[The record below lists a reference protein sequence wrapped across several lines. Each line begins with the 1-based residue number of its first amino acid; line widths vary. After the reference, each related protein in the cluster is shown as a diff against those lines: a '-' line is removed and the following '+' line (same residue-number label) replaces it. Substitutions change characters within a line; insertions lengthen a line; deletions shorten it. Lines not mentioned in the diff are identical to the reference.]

1 MQFIL
6 HRHESL
12 RCNNFQIRQNHH
24 IYRAVL
30 IARINIIGKEQLILF
45 PMGTS
50 TRRTLEISFNM
61 DTPDSLAQ
69 DGYDARL
76 TFGVEGMH
84 VGGSIPNIT
93 NPLMVG

>member
-1 MQFIL
+1 
-6 HRHESL
+6 
-12 RCNNFQIRQNHH
+12 
-24 IYRAVL
+24 
-30 IARINIIGKEQLILF
+30 
-45 PMGTS
+45 MGTS
-50 TRRTLEISFNM
+50 TRRMLENSFNI

-84 VGGSIPNIT
+84 MGGSIPNIT